1 MQPEKTIVIDIHL
14 NKGLL
19 WILIAIALLSAGLL
33 YLTLS
38 EKPAEA
44 SFQAQATGQ
53 RQYYLSQTG
62 VHGNQPTTSCTAGY
76 HMASLWEIADPSNL
90 LYNTTLGKTRADSG
104 QGVPAGD
111 PGWVRTG
118 FIASTSNTA
127 GHANCSGWT
136 SLSDSHYGTTAT
148 LPDSWTINAE
158 DLGVWAISTQTCY
171 TFQYVWCV
179 ED

>member
-1 MQPEKTIVIDIHL
+1 MQQEKTIVIDIHL

-19 WILIAIALLSAGLL
+19 WILVTIALISAGLL

-53 RQYYLSQTG
+53 RQYYLSTTI
-62 VHGNQPTTSCTAGY
+62 VRGNQPLTVCSAGY
-76 HMASLWEIADPSNL
+76 HMASMWEIADPSNL
-90 LYNTTLGKTRADSG
+90 LYNTTLGKTDADSG
-104 QGVPAGD
+104 SGPAAGS

-118 FIASTSNTA
+118 FINSTSTIA

-136 SLSDSHYGTTAT
+136 SLSGSYYGTTAT
-148 LPDSWTINAE
+148 LPDTWTNAE
-158 DLGVWAISTQTCY
+158 DLGVWDVTAQSCDSY
-171 TFQYVWCV
+171 QYVWCV

>member
-1 MQPEKTIVIDIHL
+1 MQQEKTIVIDIQL

-19 WILIAIALLSAGLL
+19 WILVAIALLSAVLL

-53 RQYYLSQTG
+53 RQYYLSKNIARG
-62 VHGNQPTTSCTAGY
+62 HQPTTACATGY

-90 LYNTTLGKTRADSG
+90 LYNTTLGRTRADSG
-104 QGVPAGD
+104 LSPTTGD
-111 PGWVRTG
+111 TGWVRTG
-118 FIASTSNTA
+118 FIADTST
-127 GHANCSGWT
+127 
-136 SLSDSHYGTTAT
+136 
-148 LPDSWTINAE
+148 
-158 DLGVWAISTQTCY
+158 
-171 TFQYVWCV
+171 QYVWCV